1 MDKRSALKNAMRKR
15 SVVRLASAHIRKL
28 ATEEKKKADLFAKIA
43 PTYKSKL
50 SDKEILW
57 TTAYQDKSH
66 PNHKEAVKDYQ
77 SWAKKNT
84 GEGLTQKM
92 ISKRTKIGKALSSGG
107 KKLASKTWAGIKA
120 VVEQGGE
127 ELKAMKRSPKI
138 LKEMVTGEFS
148 KKSEECRK
156 EDLKALYGSAVY
168 LGGVI
173 TACMTAGAATPLLSA
188 KAGAF
193 ALGKSLATHSVIGS
207 MGSVTVGEKTIS
219 GEDVDFFGFLSLE
232 TAETVGLTSDLIK
245 GTKDFQ
251 TLMGDLGTGSLFD
264 GVVSAVGSAVKAGL
278 DVIAS
283 DEEGS
288 SEEDKLMVEFLG
300 RVYVNIGKTMSNLSN
315 EEMEKITQD
324 AGLMG

>member
-1 MDKRSALKNAMRKR
+1 MDNRSALRLAMKKR
-15 SVVRLASAHIRKL
+15 SVIRVASAHFRKL
-28 ATEEKKKADLFAKIA
+28 AVEEKKKAEIFEKIA

-66 PNHKEAVKDYQ
+66 PNHAKAVKDYQ
-77 SWAKKNT
+77 NWAKKNT

-92 ISKRTKIGKALSSGG
+92 ISKRSKIGKALSSGG

-120 VVEQGGE
+120 VVEQGGKE
-127 ELKAMKRSPKI
+127 VKAMKRCGPI
-138 LKEMVTGEFS
+138 LLEMKNGEFS

-173 TACMTAGAATPLLSA
+173 TACMTAGSSSTLMIAGKGAA
-188 KAGAF
+188 
-193 ALGKSLATHSVIGS
+193 ALGKSLATHAVIGS
-207 MGSVTVGEKTIS
+207 MGEIGAN
-219 GEDVDFFGFLSLE
+219 VDFFGFLSLE
-232 TAETVGLTSDLIK
+232 TAETVATASDLIK

-251 TLMGDLGTGSLFD
+251 TFMGGYGTTSLFD
-264 GVVSAVGSAVKAGL
+264 GVVSAVVSSVGKGIDL
-278 DVIAS
+278 IAS
-283 DEEGS
+283 DEEGG

-300 RVYVNIGKTMSNLSN
+300 RVYVSIGKTMSNLSN
-315 EEMEKITQD
+315 EEMEKITQN
-324 AGLMG
+324 AGLM